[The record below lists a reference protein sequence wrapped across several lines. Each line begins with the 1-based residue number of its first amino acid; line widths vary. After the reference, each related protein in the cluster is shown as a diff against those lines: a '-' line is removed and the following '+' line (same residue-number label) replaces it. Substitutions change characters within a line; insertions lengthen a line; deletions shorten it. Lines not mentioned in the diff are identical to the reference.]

1 MITFKTLKYKNFLSV
16 GDNEIT
22 IDFTKTK
29 STLIVGH
36 NGSGKSL
43 MLDALSFA
51 LFGKPHRPINK
62 PQLINSIN
70 NKHCVVEV
78 EFTIAKKEYRV
89 IRGLKPNIF
98 EIWVDGLMIN
108 QDSHTHDYQ
117 KLFETNILKLN
128 HKSFHQVVVLG
139 SSNFT
144 PFMQLPGWTRRG
156 VIEDLL
162 DIGIFS
168 KMNTGLKESQAKL
181 KEEIKDTEYQIKLIL
196 EKIVMQQKH
205 IDKLALISLDNAEQ
219 LNTTISD
226 IKSQKEV
233 LVDEN
238 KKLTASYQ
246 EQYTKAK
253 THHTKANEKIQT
265 LEHYEKQ
272 IDAKLQTWTN
282 KNLFYHEN
290 ENCPSCNQHISD
302 EIRQSKQH
310 ECEETLTELELGRKG
325 LSNTLA
331 DARAEY
337 KKTQGVLNELMEHNK
352 TLTHNHALINNF
364 ETRLEE
370 LKKQKS
376 QIVANPDIS
385 NAKAELI
392 TLREKKDLL
401 SDTKSKQTEEQ
412 HYNEIIA
419 ELLKDTGIKTK
430 IIRQYLPVM
439 NKLIN
444 QYLQAMDFFALFNLD
459 ENFNETILSRHR
471 DNFSYSS
478 FSEGEKM
485 RIDMA
490 LLFAWR
496 QVAKMKNS
504 ANTNLLILDETF
516 DSSLDPDGID
526 SLLRILSTVD
536 PNTQIFVISH
546 KQEILEGRFD
556 RKIEFE
562 RRQNFTKIKS
572 IG

>member
-43 MLDALSFA
+43 MLDALSFV

-70 NKHCVVEV
+70 NKRCVVEV

-108 QDSHTHDYQ
+108 QDSHTRDYQ

-226 IKSQKEV
+226 IKSQKKI
-233 LVDEN
+233 LIDEN
-238 KKLTASYQ
+238 KKLTTSYQ
-246 EQYTKAK
+246 EQYTQA
-253 THHTKANEKIQT
+253 TADHTKANEKVQT
-265 LEHYEKQ
+265 LEYYEKQ
-272 IDAKLQTWTN
+272 IIEKLKTLANETI
-282 KNLFYHEN
+282 FYKEN
-290 ENCPSCNQHISD
+290 ENCPSCNQNISD
-302 EIRQSKQH
+302 EIRQNKQQQ
-310 ECEETLTELELGRKG
+310 CEHSISDLESGRTG
-325 LSNTLA
+325 LHKTLA
-331 DARAEY
+331 EARAQSE
-337 KKTQGVLNELMEHNK
+337 KTQDVLNKLMDLNK
-352 TLTHNHALINNF
+352 KLSSNHALINNY

-370 LKKQKS
+370 LKEQKS

-385 NAKAELI
+385 NAKAEL
-392 TLREKKDLL
+392 TKLREKKDRL

-444 QYLQAMDFFALFNLD
+444 QYLQVLDFFVLFNLD
-459 ENFNETILSRHR
+459 ENFNETIMSRHR

-478 FSEGEKM
+478 FSEGEKQ
-485 RIDMA
+485 RIDLS

-516 DSSLDPDGID
+516 DSSLDPDGVD
-526 SLLRILSTVD
+526 SLLRILSTLDSETKV
-536 PNTQIFVISH
+536 FVISH
-546 KQEILEGRFD
+546 KQDLLEGRFD

-572 IG
+572 IT